1 VRAIVPRRI
10 RSSHTALAV
19 LVVAVGAS
27 VFMAGRGRD
36 HRRAAGIGENLP
48 ATMRIEEPILQLSAV
63 FDRGGI
69 LSEAREHPVRFGRL
83 QPGHRLRADA
93 GPRTALL
100 TYPPARVRLATAAP
114 AGAVLRFSVG
124 VEREGKTDRS
134 AGGVRFAAHVNGRE
148 VFAQIVNP
156 AATRHDRRW
165 FDVRIDL
172 GHDTNGR
179 VDIVLSTD
187 AVGAAGGRLAG
198 TPGWSHVRV
207 VREIQQTRQAATPAK
222 PNVLLLLVDTLRADA
237 LGCYGASPS
246 PSPTVDRLA
255 AGGLLFD
262 QVVAQSPWTLPSV
275 ASIFTGMHAR
285 SHGVAGLADDED
297 LPQPDT
303 DGSDPSFLPDV
314 LQTIADTAQAAGI
327 TTVGVSGNP
336 LVARSTNLAKGFE
349 SFVELGWSG
358 GQSVWP
364 RAAEINRV
372 FLDWLSHNRQ
382 YRFLAYLHYMD
393 VHAPYQPP
401 KAYRPLPPPGA
412 RRAVARGE
420 VGRVAEMLDGSRGA
434 APLTAPE
441 LRHLRALYDGQI
453 RYWDDQLAALL
464 VGLQS
469 SGVGDSTIVIVTS
482 DHGEAFLEHGRLKHG
497 VHLYDELLRVPLVIA
512 GSIGRRGRV
521 STQAQGIDL
530 FPTVAAL
537 LGLQP
542 PRGLEG
548 QDVLS
553 GAGAPWVV
561 SETRWGIDADGA
573 GTELVSIR
581 TPSWKL
587 IHQRAP
593 NRFELYNIVEDPEEQ
608 HDRFGRADEG
618 AALARQLA
626 EWNAK
631 VPPPPV
637 GAGRDPEFREK
648 LRALGYIQ

>member
-1 VRAIVPRRI
+1 MRNARAG
-10 RSSHTALAV
+10 LAV
-19 LVVAVGAS
+19 LVVAIGAS
-27 VFMAGRGRD
+27 AFMVGRARD
-36 HRRAAGIGENLP
+36 HRSSQGIGKELP
-48 ATMRIEEPILQLSAV
+48 VIMRIEEPIVHLSAV

-69 LSEAREHPVRFGRL
+69 LAEAPERPIHFGRL

-93 GPRTALL
+93 GPRTALV
-100 TYPPARVRLATAAP
+100 THPPARVRFATAAP
-114 AGAVLRFSVG
+114 PGAVLRFSVG
-124 VEREGKTDRS
+124 VEREEKMDRS
-134 AGGVRFAAHVNGRE
+134 AQGIRFAARVNGRE

-165 FDVRIDL
+165 FDVRVDL
-172 GHDTNGR
+172 GPDAVQK
-179 VDIVLSTD
+179 VDAVLSTD
-187 AVGAAGGRLAG
+187 AVGVGAIAG

-207 VREIQQTRQAATPAK
+207 VREFPQTRQPATPAK

-246 PSPTVDRLA
+246 PSPAVDRLA
-255 AGGLLFD
+255 AGGLFFD

-275 ASIFTGMHAR
+275 ASIFTGMHAH
-285 SHGVAGLADDED
+285 SHGVAGLADDEG

-303 DGSDPSFLPDV
+303 DGSDPSYLSDV
-314 LQTIADTAQAAGI
+314 LTTLAGTAQAAGI

-336 LVARSTNLAKGFE
+336 LVGRSTNLAKGFE

-358 GQSVWP
+358 GRSVWP

-372 FLDWLSHNRQ
+372 FLDWLSHNRE

-401 KAYRPLPPPGA
+401 KAYRPIPPPGT
-412 RRAVARGE
+412 RKAVARGE
-420 VGRVAEMLDGSRGA
+420 VGRVAEMLGSPPGA
-434 APLTAPE
+434 SLLSDAE
-441 LRHLRALYDGQI
+441 LRHLRALYDAQV
-453 RYWDDQLAALL
+453 RYWDDQLAGLMA
-464 VGLQS
+464 GLQS
-469 SGVGDSTIVIVTS
+469 AGVGDSTIVIITS

-512 GSIGRRGRV
+512 GPIGRRGRV
-521 STQAQGIDL
+521 STQVQGIDL

-537 LGLQP
+537 LDLQAPSGL
-542 PRGLEG
+542 RG

-553 GAGAPWVV
+553 GSGAPWVV

-593 NRFELYNIVEDPEEQ
+593 NHFELYNMVEDPREQ
-608 HDRFGRADEG
+608 HDRFGHSDEG
-618 AALARQLA
+618 TALARQLA
-626 EWNAK
+626 EWKAQAPA
-631 VPPPPV
+631 PPLV
-637 GAGRDPEFREK
+637 AGRDPEFREK

>member
-1 VRAIVPRRI
+1 M
-10 RSSHTALAV
+10 RSARVALAL
-19 LVVAVGAS
+19 LVFAVGAGI
-27 VFMAGRGRD
+27 FMAGRGRE
-36 HRRAAGIGENLP
+36 HRSPRGIGTDLP
-48 ATMRIEEPILQLSAV
+48 VTMRIEEPLVQLSAV

-69 LSEAREHPVRFGRL
+69 LAEAREHPIHFGRL

-93 GPRTALL
+93 GPRTALV
-100 TYPPARVRLATAAP
+100 THPPARVRFATTAP
-114 AGAVLRFSVG
+114 PGAVLRFSVG
-124 VEREGKTDRS
+124 VEREGKMDRS
-134 AGGVRFAAHVNGRE
+134 ARGIRFAAHVNGRE

-165 FDVRIDL
+165 FDVRVDL
-172 GHDTNGR
+172 GQDAAR
-179 VDIVLSTD
+179 KVDVVLST
-187 AVGAAGGRLAG
+187 AAIGAGARLAG

-207 VREIQQTRQAATPAK
+207 VREIPQTRQPATPVK

-297 LPQPDT
+297 LPEPDT
-303 DGSDPSFLPDV
+303 DGSDPSYLPDA
-314 LQTIADTAQAAGI
+314 LRTLADTAQAAGI

-336 LVARSTNLAKGFE
+336 LVGRSTNLAKGFE

-358 GQSVWP
+358 GRSVWP

-372 FLDWLSHNRQ
+372 FLDWLSHNRK

-401 KAYRPLPPPGA
+401 KAYRPIPPPGT
-412 RRAVARGE
+412 RKAVARGE
-420 VGRVAEMLDGSRGA
+420 VGRVAEMLDSPGSA
-434 APLTAPE
+434 SPLGDAD

-453 RYWDDQLAALL
+453 RYWDDQLAALMA
-464 VGLQS
+464 GLES
-469 SGVGDSTIVIVTS
+469 AGVGHNTIVIVTS

-497 VHLYDELLRVPLVIA
+497 VHLYDELLRVPLVIGGA
-512 GSIGRRGRV
+512 IGRRGRM

-537 LGLQP
+537 LELQAPSGL
-542 PRGLEG
+542 RG

-553 GAGAPWVV
+553 GSGAPWVV
-561 SETRWGIDADGA
+561 SETRWGLDAHGA

-587 IHQRAP
+587 IHQQTR
-593 NRFELYNIVEDPEEQ
+593 NRFELYNMIEDPTEQ
-608 HDRFGRADEG
+608 HDRFGHADEG
-618 AALARQLA
+618 TVLARQLT
-626 EWNAK
+626 EWKAK
-631 VPPPPV
+631 APPPPLA
-637 GAGRDPEFREK
+637 AGRDPEFREK